1 MLGGLQRGDVML
13 VKIVAMQLVMGL
25 LLGTLLYLGI
35 VSESVPRQPPTIPS
49 ARDR

>member
-1 MLGGLQRGDVML
+1 MLA
-13 VKIVAMQLVMGL
+13 KIFAMQLVMGL

-35 VSESVPRQPPTIPS
+35 VSESVPSQSPSIPS

>member
-1 MLGGLQRGDVML
+1 ML

>member
-1 MLGGLQRGDVML
+1 ML

-35 VSESVPRQPPTIPS
+35 VSESVSSQPPSIPS
-49 ARDR
+49 TRDR